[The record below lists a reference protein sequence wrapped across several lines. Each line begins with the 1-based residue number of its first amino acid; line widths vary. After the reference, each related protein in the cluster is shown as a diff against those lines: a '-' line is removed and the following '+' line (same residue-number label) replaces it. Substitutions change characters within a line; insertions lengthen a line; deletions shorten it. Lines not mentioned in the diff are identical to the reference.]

1 MTMLNVLGVARLSDQ
16 AGFVDMT
23 AALQLSSPHLRQV
36 SELCDF
42 VISERISNAGS
53 QHSRLTLTTGSI
65 VSVVWELPA

>member
-42 VISERISNAGS
+42 VIS
-53 QHSRLTLTTGSI
+53 
-65 VSVVWELPA
+65 